1 MPPGRRR
8 HTAAAATLPPRPHC
22 CCHTAA
28 APPHPARRCHSR
40 RCRPVEDTPTA
51 ATTPAASIS
60 AAATSAATRY
70 PDHHRHAGTGQPHP
84 RHSAAATGPLVTPCL
99 PQPRPPPKPPPLT
112 VHPSPEAAGKWPED
126 TSNPHVHGQHTGTR
140 VSTRGMVHL
149 GHCCVE
155 LPSTNPTNTVQKQYK
170 NRPTIIQ
177 QPYNNRT
184 KTVQKPVQQPPA
196 KTHPPA
202 APNIAIQNEKPRT
215 TRAAARRRR
224 HPSPHCAT
232 ARRGRPEAHP
242 KGRPYRQKSDPA

>member
-51 ATTPAASIS
+51 ATTPAASIP

-84 RHSAAATGPLVTPCL
+84 RHSATATEPLVTPYL
-99 PQPRPPPKPPPLT
+99 PQPRPPPSPLPLT

-126 TSNPHVHGQHTGTR
+126 TSNPYVHGQHTGTL
-140 VSTRGMVHL
+140 GMVHPQL
-149 GHCCVE
+149 CSVAQHQ
-155 LPSTNPTNTVQKQYK
+155 SRIKQNPFKTNT
-170 NRPTIIQ
+170 TTIQ
-177 QPYNNRT
+177 QPHNNHT
-184 KTVQKPVQQPPA
+184 TIVHEQP
-196 KTHPPA
+196 
-202 APNIAIQNEKPRT
+202 
-215 TRAAARRRR
+215 
-224 HPSPHCAT
+224 
-232 ARRGRPEAHP
+232 
-242 KGRPYRQKSDPA
+242 

>member
-51 ATTPAASIS
+51 ATTPAASIP

-84 RHSAAATGPLVTPCL
+84 RHSATATGPLVTPYL
-99 PQPRPPPKPPPLT
+99 PQPRPPPRPPPLT

-140 VSTRGMVHL
+140 GMVHPL
-149 GHCCVE
+149 LCRVAQHQ
-155 LPSTNPTNTVQKQYK
+155 PNKYRSKQYK
-170 NRPTIIQ
+170 NRPTTVQ
-177 QPYNNRT
+177 QPYTNRT
-184 KTVQKPVQQPPA
+184 QIPPKPVQQSSIACTKTPPRPRPPDTGPDTPAYAIA
-196 KTHPPA
+196 KRKVPP
-202 APNIAIQNEKPRT
+202 
-215 TRAAARRRR
+215 
-224 HPSPHCAT
+224 
-232 ARRGRPEAHP
+232 
-242 KGRPYRQKSDPA
+242 